1 MKVSLFLFQE
11 VEMSDFTGDFEEGDM
26 VSDATELESL
36 GSMNDYDLLKDK
48 TQKLKIIDDS
58 GSVASS

>member
-1 MKVSLFLFQE
+1 
-11 VEMSDFTGDFEEGDM
+11 MSDFTGEFDDGDM
-26 VSDATELESL
+26 VSDATEVESL
-36 GSMNDYDLLKDK
+36 GSMSNYDVLKDK